1 MATRK
6 TSVQVS
12 HEDIEW
18 IKHKISEMDIS
29 ITRIQQCVIG
39 DAEYGQIGLVKQ
51 VEEHQH
57 YIEKD
62 KAYKSKVAGGM
73 IVVGGLWTFVLKFW
87 GQTFSVRFLY
97 SALLK
102 KNVPMATNLPN
113 SDKNLVRF
121 IYRNPQAMA
130 QFLSRNGV
138 LLPEKNN

>member
-6 TSVQVS
+6 SPVQVS

-29 ITRIQQCVIG
+29 LTRIQQCVIG

-51 VEEHQH
+51 VEEHQA

-73 IVVGGLWTFVLKFW
+73 LVVGGLWTFVLKFW
-87 GQTFSVRFLY
+87 
-97 SALLK
+97 
-102 KNVPMATNLPN
+102 
-113 SDKNLVRF
+113 DKLF
-121 IYRNPQAMA
+121 Q
-130 QFLSRNGV
+130 
-138 LLPEKNN
+138 